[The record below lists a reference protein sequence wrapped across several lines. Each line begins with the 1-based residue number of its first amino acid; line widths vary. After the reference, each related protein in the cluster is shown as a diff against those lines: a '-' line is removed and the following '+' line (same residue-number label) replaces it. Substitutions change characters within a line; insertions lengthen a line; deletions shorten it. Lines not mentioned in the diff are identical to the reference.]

1 MIFSRINNIKKTTI
15 YLIFITLIIV
25 GFKWII
31 SYFFFPEEPLVIRS
45 LMEIE
50 DTFYLPYIL
59 NISGLDFN
67 PNSTF
72 YSYEDTILTMP
83 IYSIMF
89 HSFFFILFKHAS
101 FIIIELISFFIF
113 LYLLFKIFETFGISQ
128 KVSLFLS
135 LLIFFIPDAILI
147 LLDQSKID
155 FINLIIF
162 QNIYNFRV
170 PRPLITSLYFF
181 STLFVLILILKN
193 SIKKYD
199 NIYNISLGILLGLCF
214 GSFYYNFVYL
224 YFTFSLIFLYK
235 FILERENFFYLLKN
249 FFIVSLI
256 CLIVCSPYIILGI
269 YSDIEVLERFGLL
282 KLDFIQKKILV
293 NYILSKFLNLKSLF
307 ILFFISFLFILIIYL
322 KHEFSKKSLT
332 AIYLLFISS
341 ILSPII
347 FIILSPSLNEVD
359 HFINL
364 TIIIWFLSLF
374 IFSTIIFLV
383 FLSVSMKNKK
393 TKLIFNFLIVFIVI
407 LINIEYFVNFKK
419 KNIETT
425 EREDFLK
432 LENFYKN
439 NNEINSLLTFD
450 INAQVW
456 WLFKNKKLA
465 TIDSSLNSQK
475 HLQNE
480 ISFIDAVKFLN
491 ISEDKFS
498 KIISNQKTGWRYF
511 NSYIRYFSWYKYQ
524 ANSLTTYKN
533 NQNYDLDVLNY
544 IKNSNP
550 TKSMQIIIPNDEKDR
565 LINLFKSRNYSFENK
580 LDMIILKKDTLI
592 ALNAEIDENFF
603 CKLNDFKSFDVYIKK
618 QLFNCKS

>member
-1 MIFSRINNIKKTTI
+1 M
-15 YLIFITLIIV
+15 
-25 GFKWII
+25 
-31 SYFFFPEEPLVIRS
+31 
-45 LMEIE
+45 
-50 DTFYLPYIL
+50 
-59 NISGLDFN
+59 
-67 PNSTF
+67 
-72 YSYEDTILTMP
+72 
-83 IYSIMF
+83 
-89 HSFFFILFKHAS
+89 
-101 FIIIELISFFIF
+101 
-113 LYLLFKIFETFGISQ
+113 
-128 KVSLFLS
+128 
-135 LLIFFIPDAILI
+135 
-147 LLDQSKID
+147 
-155 FINLIIF
+155 
-162 QNIYNFRV
+162 
-170 PRPLITSLYFF
+170 
-181 STLFVLILILKN
+181 
-193 SIKKYD
+193 
-199 NIYNISLGILLGLCF
+199 
-214 GSFYYNFVYL
+214 
-224 YFTFSLIFLYK
+224 
-235 FILERENFFYLLKN
+235 
-249 FFIVSLI
+249 
-256 CLIVCSPYIILGI
+256 
-269 YSDIEVLERFGLL
+269 
-282 KLDFIQKKILV
+282 
-293 NYILSKFLNLKSLF
+293 YILSKFLNLKSLF

-533 NQNYDLDVLNY
+533 NQNYDLDVLDY
-544 IKNSNP
+544 IKKSSP
-550 TKSMQIIIPNDEKDR
+550 TKAMQIIIPIDEKIR
-565 LINLFKSRNYSFENK
+565 LIDLFKNRNYSFENK
-580 LDMIILKKDTLI
+580 LDLIILRKDSLV
-592 ALNAEIDENFF
+592 ALNSVIDEEIF
-603 CKLNDFKSFDVYIKK
+603 CKLDDFKSFDVYIKK
-618 QLFNCKS
+618 KIFNCLI